1 MHSINCRHY
10 NLHMDQICVLTGDLV
25 ASSRLSSRALDAA
38 LEAVAQACRDLGPQI
53 GATRFAR
60 NRGDGWQIALD
71 TPRFQA
77 RLALLIRARLRAVG
91 PELSTRI
98 AIAQG
103 AGTLPLDT
111 DLNAAHGPVFT
122 ASGQLLD
129 ALEGPR
135 IAHAGGG
142 ALGAALRLFDH
153 ISQGWTQAQARAM
166 VPMLRL
172 DPPTQTAA
180 SAEIGITRQSLS
192 QALQGAGY
200 EAILDAVTLIED
212 SA

>member
-1 MHSINCRHY
+1 MS
-10 NLHMDQICVLTGDLV
+10 QITVLTGDLV
-25 ASSRLSSRALDAA
+25 ASSRLSGSALDRAL
-38 LEAVAQACRDLGPQI
+38 AVVKQASADLGPEI

-60 NRGDGWQIALD
+60 NRGDGWQIALAN
-71 TPRFQA
+71 PRFQA
-77 RLALLIRARLRAVG
+77 RLALLIRAHLRALG
-91 PELSTRI
+91 TEFSTRI

-103 AGTLPLDT
+103 TGSFPDTT

-129 ALEGPR
+129 TLEGAR
-135 IAHAGGG
+135 IAYAGGG

-166 VPMLRL
+166 LAMLRL

-180 SAEIGITRQSLS
+180 AAEIGITRQSLA

-200 EAILDAVTLIED
+200 EAILDALQMIE
-212 SA
+212 ARA

>member
-1 MHSINCRHY
+1 MSEIS
-10 NLHMDQICVLTGDLV
+10 VLTGDLV
-25 ASSRLSSRALDAA
+25 ASSRLSSHALDAA
-38 LEAVAQACRDLGPQI
+38 LGAVKQACTDLSPAT

-71 TPRFQA
+71 APRFQA
-77 RLALLIRARLRAVG
+77 RLALLIRAHLRALG

-103 AGTLPLDT
+103 TGSFPETA

-129 ALEGPR
+129 TLEGPR
-135 IAHAGGG
+135 IAYAGGG

-180 SAEIGITRQSLS
+180 SADIGITRQSLA
-192 QALQGAGY
+192 QALHGAGY
-200 EAILDAVTLIED
+200 EAILEALHMIE
-212 SA
+212 ARA

>member
-1 MHSINCRHY
+1 MS
-10 NLHMDQICVLTGDLV
+10 QISVLTGDLV
-25 ASSRLSSRALDAA
+25 ASSRLSSHALDGALDA
-38 LEAVAQACRDLGPQI
+38 VKQASADLSPAI

-60 NRGDGWQIALD
+60 NRGDGWQIALGM
-71 TPRFQA
+71 PRFQA
-77 RLALLIRARLRAVG
+77 RLPLMIRAHLRALG
-91 PELSTRI
+91 PQLSTRI

-103 AGTLPLDT
+103 AGSLPAGD

-129 ALEGPR
+129 TLEGPR
-135 IAHAGGG
+135 IAYAGGG

-180 SAEIGITRQSLS
+180 AAEIAITRQSLA

-200 EAILDAVTLIED
+200 EAILEALQMIEER
-212 SA
+212 A